1 MNRSKLRDIIQQQL
15 APLIDSDYVFLEIP
29 FYPNPGDIAIWKG
42 TRDFLAELPHK
53 CLYTASLR
61 SCELPEISSNT
72 IILLQ
77 GGGNFGDLYS
87 LNQDFRN
94 RIIQCYPD
102 NRIIILPQTVHYN
115 SARSLRRDV
124 QIMRAHKHLTICAR
138 DRKSYQFLRR
148 YGFSRHILLVPDM
161 AFYCSLDAWKEYIVS
176 PIKESLLV
184 QRGDAEFKRPHPG
197 HHRTPSNSPYKV
209 GGRSHLQL
217 PLQRGRESRGLEF
230 IYKAT
235 DCHDWEFIRLNDS
248 ITQTYEQYSSRLC
261 PATYEAYNDFLI
273 NEYYPHALQSAISQ
287 LSSYKQIYST
297 RLHAAIISFML
308 GKDVV
313 LLDNSYGK
321 NSAFYETWWKDE
333 PMIHFEK
340 DGTSVNFKRLLR
352 MVLAYIWV
360 QWDAHKGE

>member
-42 TRDFLAELPHK
+42 TQDFLAELPNK

-61 SCELPEISSNT
+61 SCELPEISPNT

-138 DRKSYQFLRR
+138 DRKSYHFLRR

-184 QRGDAEFKRPHPG
+184 QRGDAEFKKPHPA
-197 HHRTPSNSPYKV
+197 YK
-209 GGRSHLQL
+209 G
-217 PLQRGRESRGLEF
+217 RGLEF

-235 DCHDWEFIRLNDS
+235 DCRDWEFIRLNDS
-248 ITQTYEQYSSRLC
+248 ITQTYEQYSSQLC

-308 GKDVV
+308 GKDVI
-313 LLDNSYGK
+313 LFDNSYGK

>member
-1 MNRSKLRDIIQQQL
+1 MERI
-15 APLIDSDYVFLEIP
+15 
-29 FYPNPGDIAIWKG
+29 
-42 TRDFLAELPHK
+42 
-53 CLYTASLR
+53 
-61 SCELPEISSNT
+61 
-72 IILLQ
+72 
-77 GGGNFGDLYS
+77 YS
-87 LNQDFRN
+87 LTNK
-94 RIIQCYPD
+94 RIPAC
-102 NRIIILPQTVHYN
+102 
-115 SARSLRRDV
+115 SARRCRTQED
-124 QIMRAHKHLTICAR
+124 
-138 DRKSYQFLRR
+138 
-148 YGFSRHILLVPDM
+148 P
-161 AFYCSLDAWKEYIVS
+161 
-176 PIKESLLV
+176 P
-184 QRGDAEFKRPHPG
+184 RPSQDP
-197 HHRTPSNSPYKV
+197 
-209 GGRSHLQL
+209 LQL
-217 PLQRGRESRGLEF
+217 PLQRGRESGRLEF

-235 DCHDWEFIRLNDS
+235 DCRDWEFIRLNDR